1 MNSIGLKK
9 GYVSEIIKDYDDI
22 QEIIVEIDKEKY
34 GAINY
39 KMFTGTCSCMDEVL
53 LNTSAIDLKLGTGG
67 YHFVYFNYNND
78 NNEIKGS
85 GHIMKLR
92 YTPLQFKC
100 FSVEEQESPFHKEIN
115 EFESL
120 FGHPIAVGTLHS
132 QVSVFFEA
140 FKKFSPQSKTV
151 YIMTDG
157 AALPI
162 SLSNNIRKLKEEN
175 IIDYTITSG
184 NSFGGDFEAVNVYT
198 AIIMAR
204 EVLKAGAIMICM
216 GPGIVGTGTKYGFT
230 GIEQGYILDSI
241 ASLGGTPVAIP
252 RVSFK
257 DFRSRHHGLSHHTL
271 TILKDIVKTQ
281 CIVPFA
287 IDDENSYSL
296 IENTINTES
305 LLNKH
310 NFINYKKNIYSDLVA
325 DFVIRP
331 KSMGRS
337 YKDDPYL
344 FNCSIAAAEYIS
356 ERID

>member
-9 GYVSEIIKDYDDI
+9 GYVSEILKDYNDV
-22 QEIIVEIDKEKY
+22 QEIIVQIDKEKY
-34 GAINY
+34 KAINY
-39 KMFTGTCSCMDEVL
+39 KLFTGTCIIMDEVL
-53 LNTSAIDLKLGTGG
+53 LNTSAMDLKLGTGG
-67 YHFVYFNYNND
+67 YHFVASNYSKFD
-78 NNEIKGS
+78 SQIEGS

-100 FSVEEQESPFHKEIN
+100 FSIEEQESPFHKEISN
-115 EFESL
+115 FESL
-120 FGHPIAVGTLHS
+120 LGQPIAVGTLHS

-198 AIIMAR
+198 AIIMAK
-204 EVLKAGAIMICM
+204 EVLKADAIMVCM

-241 ASLGGTPVAIP
+241 ASLGGSPVAIP

-257 DFRSRHHGLSHHTL
+257 DFRSRHHGLSHHSI
-271 TILKDIVKTQ
+271 TILKNIVKSK

-287 IDDENSYSL
+287 VNDDNSYNL
-296 IENTINTES
+296 IENMLEAENIS
-305 LLNKH
+305 NKH
-310 NFINYKKNIYSDLVA
+310 TFINYKSNVYSDLVKK
-325 DFVIRP
+325 FVIRP
-331 KSMGRS
+331 QSMGRS
-337 YKDDPYL
+337 YEEDPYL